1 MLSKSENNSFMI
13 RDDSNRRS
21 NAIQRLRDAGL
32 YVDSAGN
39 STLLNRIS
47 RRQDDVRLAATLQS
61 KSLNSPIATDYWSNE
76 WPWIFRHWLLMPGPG
91 IDDFQ
96 CEFAT
101 VEAGVEAVLSFYF
114 GHATIIDN
122 WLVPLHRHPELLSE
136 THVRAALSRATA
148 ITATQFE
155 IMQEEQRDFCR
166 REAEKRA
173 APMKAWWSEAKAVLA
188 DELVGKDEL
197 EQLEFV
203 GKIEFAGGKLPPRP
217 KPTMDAPYESPFQFQ
232 FLGIQH
238 AEETTKTLRLR
249 RDLQEVYIVS
259 GR

>member
-1 MLSKSENNSFMI
+1 MLPNNSFMM
-13 RDDSNRRS
+13 RDDLDRRS
-21 NAIQRLRDAGL
+21 NAIQRLRNAGL

-39 STLLNRIS
+39 STLHNRIS
-47 RRQDDVRLAATLQS
+47 RSQDDVRLAATLQS

-76 WPWIFRHWLLMPGPG
+76 WPWIFRHWMLFPGPG
-91 IDDFQ
+91 LDDFE
-96 CEFAT
+96 CEYAT
-101 VEAGVEAVLSFYF
+101 VEVAVEAVLSFYF
-114 GHATIIDN
+114 GHPTIIDN
-122 WLVPLHRHPELLSE
+122 WLVPLHRHPELISE
-136 THVRAALSRATA
+136 DHVRAALSRANA
-148 ITATQFE
+148 ITANQFA
-155 IMQEEQRDFCR
+155 IMQEERRDFCR
-166 REAEKRA
+166 RGAEQRA
-173 APMKAWWSEAKAVLA
+173 APMKAWWREVKAMLA

-238 AEETTKTLRLR
+238 AEETTETLRLR